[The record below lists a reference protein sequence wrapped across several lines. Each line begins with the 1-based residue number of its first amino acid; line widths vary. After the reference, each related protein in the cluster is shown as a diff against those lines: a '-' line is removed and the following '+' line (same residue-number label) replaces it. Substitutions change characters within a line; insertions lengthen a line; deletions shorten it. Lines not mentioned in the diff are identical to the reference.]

1 MGIKFANNASTVVTV
16 QINSSATTVSTGN
29 NQDFP
34 ALESGEFFYA
44 TVLSQYGTVG
54 EILKVTGIT
63 KDSSAGSFTV
73 ERGQDDT
80 SSNNIFV
87 GDRIE
92 LRVTSAGLAGIAE
105 ESEKRVIANTPYK
118 SAEDLAAG
126 WVTVAELY
134 GPSQK
139 YNLEY
144 VITARNGANNTHLKV
159 GLSRKAEHKSGY
171 VLGVNQAGSAVLTKV
186 RILQDT
192 GIQGGLTGDDY
203 GSVLLQVYNDIADSD
218 VYATCI
224 SVGGNHPDYYFV
236 GSRSVN
242 STGAFAASSLVTT
255 PTTTTPAAT
264 FDGYETFWEVSIE
277 DTQLALTGDAV
288 LSGKMQASEVVVR
301 GEDAD
306 ASPAIKF
313 LQDATETASITYN
326 DNNTVTDDLEIKSSG
341 GIKFLVN
348 GTNNA
353 FSIDDQGSVSFG
365 TTGLASESYVDT
377 EIAGLIGSNSNF
389 VLDTLKKLNDAL
401 NNDASFYTN
410 MLSIINVKYPKTGGQ
425 LTGDVT
431 IATSTP
437 KLTLKDTSVADDHEI
452 LFTDNANSTI
462 YSIDTSSN
470 FLNFDKTSGKGFKFK
485 TNGSSSFDIDT
496 AGDAKFY
503 NDLTVSGD
511 ATLCNST
518 SNSVVNICTG
528 SIGGF
533 TTKTVNIGTGAD
545 NGGYTTINIG
555 PASST
560 TAKQIHLN
568 APAEFRESTE
578 FLKQVDLVSDASGGF
593 VYDKVITFVAK
604 TSATGTSEAANIGT
618 YGNPYGPSKIVIG
631 QDRAGVS
638 FTDFWNGAYLAPTH
652 AGTGATQNNVVYFG
666 QSWARWKL
674 GYFASGTTTSSD
686 VNEKRDIEELTEAE
700 LRVATRCKP
709 LLRKYRRIEAIEEKG
724 EGARIHFGIIA
735 QDLEDAFSAEG
746 LDAHRY
752 AMFMEDTW
760 YETEEGGTAYPRLDD
775 LPEELRDIAVEKTR
789 LGVRY
794 EQLLAFIIAA
804 M

>member
-555 PASST
+555 PTST
-560 TAKQIHLN
+560 STARAIRLN
-568 APAEFRESTE
+568 GAAEFKDTAE
-578 FLKQVDLVSDASGGF
+578 FTKRVDFKSDASGANI
-593 VYDKVITFVAK
+593 YDQMISFVAK
-604 TSATGTSEAANIGT
+604 TSSTGTSEAARIAT
-618 YGNPYGPSKIVIG
+618 VGNAYAPSRIIIG
-631 QDRAGVS
+631 QARAGLS
-638 FTDFWNGAYLAPTH
+638 FFDYYSGAYIYPQH
-652 AGTGATQNNVVYFG
+652 ASTGATQNNVVSFG

-686 VNEKRDIEELTEAE
+686 INEKRDIEELTEAE

-752 AMFMEDTW
+752 AMFMKDTW
-760 YETEEGGTAYPRLDD
+760 YETEEGGTAHPSLDD